1 MKLLICDDIMIKL
14 LKKDVFIIFFR
25 KNNGKKTALTAFRQ
39 LEVKNY
45 KA

>member
-1 MKLLICDDIMIKL
+1 MKLLICDGIMVKL
-14 LKKDVFIIFFR
+14 LKKYVFIIFFR
-25 KNNGKKTALTAFRQ
+25 KYNEKKPASTVFRQ